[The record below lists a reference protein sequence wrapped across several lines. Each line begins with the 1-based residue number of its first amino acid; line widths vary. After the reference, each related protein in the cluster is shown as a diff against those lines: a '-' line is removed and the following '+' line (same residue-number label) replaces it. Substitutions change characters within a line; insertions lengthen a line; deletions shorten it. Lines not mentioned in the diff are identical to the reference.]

1 MSIESIT
8 STTPTTFTYNSPTYG
23 QRKAI
28 AAAAQAR
35 GMSEQEF
42 VKSVHQGQK
51 LTKVE
56 HARGVSTD
64 TGVAPVATTLTRLDA
79 TLTPHKATEIA
90 EKMVAGTPDNVA
102 QQGPPQDYTL
112 DQSFGTAVNA
122 VATALNLTGDQFHS
136 QLASGTTLN
145 DLAALSGVD
154 SAALK
159 SMITSA
165 LTHSNSPMSSERAS
179 GLADQIIAGPP
190 SRQFDSTSQLA
201 FTMAA
206 SVNAP
211 TTTSTSTYSSTT
223 ATVSPQA
230 VSALYGQTQPLVHKL
245 SVYA

>member
-1 MSIESIT
+1 MSIDSIT
-8 STTPTTFTYNSPTYG
+8 SLSSTTSTYNSPTSG

-56 HARGVSTD
+56 HARGVSAD
-64 TGVAPVATTLTRLDA
+64 TGVSPVATTLTRLDPN
-79 TLTPHKATEIA
+79 LTPHKATEIA

-102 QQGPPQDYTL
+102 QQGSPPDTTL
-112 DQSFGTAVNA
+112 DPSFGTALNA
-122 VATALNLTGDQFHS
+122 VATALNMTGDQFHS
-136 QLASGTTLN
+136 QLASGTTLS
-145 DLAALSGVD
+145 DLAAISGMD
-154 SAALK
+154 STSLK
-159 SMITSA
+159 ATITTA
-165 LTHSNSPMSSERAS
+165 LTQSDPSMSSTRAS
-179 GLADQIIAGPP
+179 GLADQIIASPP
-190 SRQFDSTSQLA
+190 RREFDSTSQLA

-206 SVNAP
+206 SVTAP

-230 VSALYGQTQPLVHKL
+230 LSALYGQTPSLAHKL